1 LSRSEFHGSGD
12 RLKYIFV
19 SGGVLS
25 GLGKGIA
32 TSSIG
37 MLLKSCG
44 YGVTAIK
51 IDPYLNCD
59 AGTMNPYE
67 HGEVFV
73 LHDGGE
79 VDLDLGNYERFL
91 DTRLSSEHNITT
103 GKVYLSVISKER
115 KGDYLGKT
123 VQIIPHI
130 VNEIKRSITKVA
142 HDSGAEVCMVE
153 MGGTVGDIE
162 SMPFLEAARQMHME
176 QGPNNVLFVHTTLV
190 PIMGVVGEQKT
201 KPTQHS
207 VKELRSI
214 GIQPNIII
222 GRCSEP
228 LDRSTK
234 EKISL
239 FCNVRPE
246 AVISAHDVSNIYHV
260 PLLLHEQGIVDIVT
274 KPLGLVGKTCQLAE
288 WKAFVDK
295 FNPQS
300 ETVRIA
306 IVGKYTGL
314 KDSYIS
320 HFKAFEHA
328 GAEAGVNVELEWID
342 APESGET
349 YDTDL
354 RSMMDKLSRCD
365 GILVPGGFGSR
376 GTEGKIEAVRY
387 ARENDIPFL
396 GICLGLQMAVIEYCR
411 NVLGLKGA
419 NSTEFDPDTPHPVV
433 DILPEQLR
441 ITQKG
446 GTMRLGAQKS
456 IVRAGT
462 LAYDLYGKQEIWE
475 RHRHRFEINPDYIDR
490 IQQGGFLFSAVSEDG
505 IKMEIGELPGQNFH
519 IGSQFHPE
527 FLSHPNKP
535 APLFLGLVKAAHKAK
550 KGGKG

>member
-1 LSRSEFHGSGD
+1 M
-12 RLKYIFV
+12 KYIFV
-19 SGGVLS
+19 TGGVLS

-37 MLLKSCG
+37 LLLKRCG
-44 YGVTAIK
+44 YKVTAIK

-91 DTRLSSEHNITT
+91 DTELSSEHNITT
-103 GKVYLSVISKER
+103 GKVYLSVIDRER

-130 VNEIKRSITKVA
+130 VNEIKTSITRVA
-142 HDSGAEVCMVE
+142 VSAGADVCMVE

-176 QGPNNVLFVHTTLV
+176 HGPENVIFVHTTLI

-214 GIQPNIII
+214 GIQPNIIV

-228 LDRSTK
+228 LDASTK

-246 AVISAHDVSNIYHV
+246 AVISAHDLKNTYKV
-260 PLLLHEQGIVDIVT
+260 PLLLQEQNVVGIIH
-274 KPLGLVGKTCQLAE
+274 GLLRMKEMPCDME
-288 WKAFVDK
+288 PWSDFVDR
-295 FNPQS
+295 FESS
-300 ETVRIA
+300 EGVVRIA

-320 HFKAFEHA
+320 HYKAFEHA
-328 GAEAGVNVELEWID
+328 GAECGVNVELEWID
-342 APESGET
+342 APEAEH
-349 YDTDL
+349 DFEKEK
-354 RSMMDKLSRCD
+354 RVMLSRLAECH

-376 GTEGKIEAVRY
+376 GTRGKLEAVRF
-387 ARENDIPFL
+387 ARENDVPFL
-396 GICLGLQMAVIEYCR
+396 GICLGLQIAVTEFAR
-411 NVLGLKGA
+411 NVMGLEKA

-441 ITQKG
+441 VKNKG

-456 IVRAGT
+456 IIRPGT
-462 LAYDLYGKQEIWE
+462 LAYRLYGKEVIYE
-475 RHRHRFEINPDYIDR
+475 RHRHRYEINPAMIESIER
-490 IQQGGFLFSAVSEDG
+490 AGWVFSAVSDDG
-505 IKMEIGELPGQNFH
+505 IKMEIGELPGKLFH

-527 FLSHPNKP
+527 FLSHPNRP
-535 APLFLGLVKAAHKAK
+535 APLFLGLVRAAVEFKEREA
-550 KGGKG
+550 GS

>member
-1 LSRSEFHGSGD
+1 
-12 RLKYIFV
+12 LKYIFV
-19 SGGVLS
+19 TGGVLS

-44 YGVTAIK
+44 HTVTAIK

-91 DTRLSSEHNITT
+91 DTHLSSDHNITT
-103 GKVYLSVISKER
+103 GKVYLSVIRKER

-130 VNEIKRSITKVA
+130 VNEIKKNITAVSKG
-142 HDSGAEVCMVE
+142 SGADICMVE

-176 QGPNNVLFVHTTLV
+176 LGPENVIFVHTTLI

-234 EKISL
+234 DKISL

-246 AVISAHDVSNIYHV
+246 AVISAHDLKNTYKV
-260 PLLLHEQGIVDIVT
+260 PLLLHEQDVIGIVS
-274 KPLGLVGKTCQLAE
+274 GLLKLDARECLLKDWTD
-288 WKAFVDK
+288 FVERFETPTD
-295 FNPQS
+295 
-300 ETVRIA
+300 TVRIA

-320 HFKAFEHA
+320 HYKAFEHS
-328 GAEAGVNVELEWID
+328 GAHTRLTVELEWID
-342 APESGET
+342 APELGPDFKRDIAE
-349 YDTDL
+349 
-354 RSMMDKLSRCD
+354 MKEKLGGCH

-376 GTEGKIEAVRY
+376 GTEGKIEAVRF
-387 ARENDIPFL
+387 ARENDVPFL
-396 GICLGLQMAVIEYCR
+396 GICLGLQMAVAEYCR
-411 NVLGLKGA
+411 NVLGLDRA
-419 NSTEFDPDTPHPVV
+419 NSTEFDPDTPNPVV

-441 ITQKG
+441 VTQKG

-456 IVRAGT
+456 IVKPGT
-462 LAYDLYGKQEIWE
+462 LAHRLYGSGEIWE
-475 RHRHRFEINPDYIDR
+475 RHRHRYEINPEYIQR
-490 IQQGGFLFSAVSEDG
+490 IEGAGFIFSAVSEDG
-505 IKMEIGELPGQNFH
+505 IKMEIGELPSNRYH
-519 IGSQFHPE
+519 IGSQYHPE

-535 APLFLGLVKAAHKAK
+535 APLFLGLVRAAKEYK
-550 KGGKG
+550 DLRG